1 MSALP
6 NVRMTEAEYLAF
18 DRASDIKHEYYRG
31 EVFAMSG
38 GSPEHNMICAS
49 VGATLYAQL
58 RGRSCKTFSSDQR
71 IKIPHMGLYT
81 YADFTVTG
89 DRPAF
94 TEGDTLLNPT
104 LLIEVLSPSTEL
116 YDRGRKF
123 QHYRTIDS
131 LREYVLIAQDQPRI
145 ERYLRQDDGTWLLTD
160 AVGLESRIELTSI
173 DCTLALADVYEQVN
187 FETGD
192 ETEGLR

>member
-71 IKIPHMGLYT
+71 IKIPHTRLCT

-89 DRPAF
+89 DQPAF

-145 ERYLRQDDGTWLLTD
+145 ERYLRQDDGTWLH
-160 AVGLESRIELTSI
+160 
-173 DCTLALADVYEQVN
+173 
-187 FETGD
+187 TGA
-192 ETEGLR
+192 G